1 MRIPW
6 STTDPEERRL
16 RVAGLAKFLFI
27 VVLTVLIFLL
37 AQSMVHHRFFQGGWM
52 NSNADVTQ

>member
-1 MRIPW
+1 MIW

-16 RVAGLAKFLFI
+16 RWVGFAKFLFI

-37 AQSMVHHRFFQGGWM
+37 AQSMVRHRFFQGGSNNQN
-52 NSNADVTQ
+52 NSLNP